1 MGFKP
6 ASRSEAFI
14 KIALTGSSG
23 SGKSYSSLLIA
34 RGLVGE
40 KGRIALLDTENAS
53 ASLYS
58 DLTPFDTEVLS
69 APFSVEKYIASILE
83 AEKAKYDVLV
93 IDSITHAW
101 LQLLDD
107 KSNMDARGGNS
118 YTNWAKMTPIHQR
131 FIDAVTQSKIHII
144 STIRSKQD
152 YVIEQNEK
160 GKAVPK
166 KIGLAPVQR
175 EGVEY
180 EYTTVLDLDISHLAV
195 ASKDRTGMFSTTMPF
210 MITLDTGVKIKD
222 WLKNGLVA
230 VSKVDEIKQAINTVT
245 SLAQL
250 IDLTGI
256 VGKMKLTDQELEV
269 IKQEIQLK
277 KTKIGA

>member
-1 MGFKP
+1 MSFKP

-14 KIALTGSSG
+14 KLALTGSSG
-23 SGKSYSSLLIA
+23 SGKTYSSLLIA

-40 KGRIALLDTENAS
+40 QGKIALLDTENQS

-58 DLTPFDTEVLS
+58 DLTKFDTDVLG
-69 APFSVEKYIASILE
+69 APYSVDKYITAILE
-83 AEKAKYDVLV
+83 AEKAKYDVLI

-131 FIDAVTQSKIHII
+131 FIDAVTQSKLHII

-210 MITLDTGVKIKD
+210 VITLDTGVKIKE
-222 WLKNGLVA
+222 WLKNGLTA
-230 VSKVDEIKQAINTVT
+230 VSKLDEIKQAINSVT
-245 SLAQL
+245 SLSQL
-250 IDLTGI
+250 IDLTSI
-256 VGKMKLTDQELEV
+256 VGKMKLTDSELEV
-269 IKQEIQLK
+269 VKQDIQLK
-277 KTKIGA
+277 KSKIGA